1 MMDIA
6 SYCSVDWCART
17 LKSKYYCFDIQ
28 TGCFTMGYWMRRCV
42 FSLCPC
48 GALMRGDFVLQPM
61 VNETQN
67 PKWSPSAAHEQRRS
81 DGAHPA
87 SATTP
92 ASKSFSWRIV
102 QLLLAFLPSEGAGMR
117 DTWTNSV
124 AVCLLHLVERLDSYW
139 PLEGDVARLLVNKVL
154 LQLLGDVAVA
164 VVVLI
169 HALLQLVWLIL
180 EKQAEVRSDGSHG
193 RERPVTETA
202 RMSRVKVTK
211 LSQSLKCWKLML
223 WWNRV
228 TVVNQITC
236 FNEKSMKVLK

>member
-102 QLLLAFLPSEGAGMR
+102 QLLLAFLPS
-117 DTWTNSV
+117 
-124 AVCLLHLVERLDSYW
+124 
-139 PLEGDVARLLVNKVL
+139 
-154 LQLLGDVAVA
+154 
-164 VVVLI
+164 
-169 HALLQLVWLIL
+169 LIL
-180 EKQAEVRSDGSHG
+180 PSFSF
-193 RERPVTETA
+193 PFP
-202 RMSRVKVTK
+202 
-211 LSQSLKCWKLML
+211 LFLPFLPSLLPSL
-223 WWNRV
+223 
-228 TVVNQITC
+228 
-236 FNEKSMKVLK
+236 FLAHLFSFPPL